1 MYMART
7 CWYHWPFNLFT
18 DIRWGVLMEWQV
30 LKKLRHNGKYHF
42 TSAVHIIYITL
53 SEGKTDLPGQVLIV
67 QPSVGEETESRSNF
81 IPVSVIICLNVSVW
95 LLFKKW
101 VHKEKFAHVLYCLI
115 KTSIFSLNLLH
126 VLILF
131 QNAGFSGSQLHF
143 RLLKNKTF

>member
-1 MYMART
+1 MANT
-7 CWYHWPFNLFT
+7 ILP
-18 DIRWGVLMEWQV
+18 VLYILYISHYQRE
-30 LKKLRHNGKYHF
+30 KL
-42 TSAVHIIYITL
+42 IY
-53 SEGKTDLPGQVLIV
+53 QVLIV
-67 QPSVGEETESRSNF
+67 HASVGEETESRSNF